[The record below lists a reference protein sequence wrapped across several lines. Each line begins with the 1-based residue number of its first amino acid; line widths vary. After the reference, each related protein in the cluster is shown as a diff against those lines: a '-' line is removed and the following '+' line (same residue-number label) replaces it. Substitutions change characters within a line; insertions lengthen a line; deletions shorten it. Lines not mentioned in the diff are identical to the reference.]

1 MDIDDDVMV
10 DSEATTGS
18 DDKKEQKAADGVK
31 DRIAG
36 AIADD
41 NGSNEETDE
50 SDGEVQDDGADDA
63 DDGDGKIADGEVR
76 GLSPD
81 AQAKVNERIHKINVR
96 RKDAEAKLAEAET
109 RISEL
114 TARIS
119 ELTARDNDVM
129 REAMRLGLAPDYISK
144 QEAADLKQYESLRAE
159 KRWLAKHR
167 DGYEGTGS
175 DGREIS
181 ISASDVADRM
191 FDVDEELSDLAPRM
205 KSFMKDRAAQML
217 KDMQLGRSI
226 RLKSKNTGG
235 QKTLPSQLPKGGKA
249 SKGRMTES
257 VRKVNM
263 GIDGFKERG
272 ANKSALQELY
282 ESMF

>member
-114 TARIS
+114 TAR
-119 ELTARDNDVM
+119 DNDVM

-191 FDVDEELSDLAPRM
+191 FDVDEEYSDL
-205 KSFMKDRAAQML
+205 L
-217 KDMQLGRSI
+217 THWH
-226 RLKSKNTGG
+226 SKCV
-235 QKTLPSQLPKGGKA
+235 QVS
-249 SKGRMTES
+249 
-257 VRKVNM
+257 
-263 GIDGFKERG
+263 
-272 ANKSALQELY
+272 
-282 ESMF
+282 

>member
-96 RKDAEAKLAEAET
+96 RKDAEAKLAEAE
-109 RISEL
+109 
-114 TARIS
+114 ARIS

-226 RLKSKNTGG
+226 RLKSKNIGG

>member
-114 TARIS
+114 TAR
-119 ELTARDNDVM
+119 DNDVM

-226 RLKSKNTGG
+226 RLKSKNIGG

>member
-109 RISEL
+109 
-114 TARIS
+114 RIS

-235 QKTLPSQLPKGGKA
+235 QITLPSQLPKGGKA

>member
-114 TARIS
+114 TAR
-119 ELTARDNDVM
+119 DNDVM

-181 ISASDVADRM
+181 ISASDIADRM

>member
-114 TARIS
+114 TAR
-119 ELTARDNDVM
+119 DNDVM
-129 REAMRLGLAPDYISK
+129 REAMRLGLAPDHISK